1 MSQSLLPRRK
11 AEEFRNRDRGGVPAG
26 VLSEAAVIVEA
37 VRSGG
42 EEALREYT
50 TRFEDC
56 APDAPLYVTGEK
68 LKKQLEELSEDER
81 VRLQRIADRI
91 RTFAQAQRDA
101 LSPVDTPV
109 PGGRAGH
116 RIDPVEA
123 AGCYAPGGRYPLP
136 SSVLMTVVTARAAG
150 VPSVWVASPR
160 PAPITLAA
168 AAVAGADGVLAAGG
182 AHAIAALA
190 FGVGPIPAS
199 DVVVGPG
206 NLYVT
211 AAKQLLAGQVQID
224 MLAGPSELVI
234 IADAAANPA
243 WVASDLL
250 AQAEHDP
257 DAVPIL
263 ISLDPELPALVERE
277 IERQLGDL
285 PTASTA
291 KAALANGGVILSETE
306 EDACLTSDAI
316 APEHLQLSVSN
327 PEAWP
332 DRLRHYGALFIGEGA
347 AEVFGDYGIG
357 PNHVLPTGG
366 TARSR
371 GGLSVMDFLRV
382 RTWIRADSDLDP
394 ELIEDGAWFARKEG
408 LEAHAR
414 AAEIRRGSGEPRP

>member
-1 MSQSLLPRRK
+1 MSESLLPRRQ
-11 AEEFRNRDRGGVPAG
+11 AEEFRARSRGGVPAEI
-26 VLSEAAVIVEA
+26 LAEAAVIVER

-42 EEALREYT
+42 EESLREYT
-50 TRFEDC
+50 TRFGDC
-56 APDAPLYVTGEK
+56 APGEPLYVTGEI
-68 LKKQLEELSEDER
+68 LRSHLEELPGDER
-81 VRLQRIADRI
+81 NRIERITDRI
-91 RTFAQAQRDA
+91 RGFAQSQRAA
-101 LSPVDTPV
+101 LAAVDTAV
-109 PGGRAGH
+109 AVGRAGH
-116 RIDPVEA
+116 RIDPVDS

-136 SSVLMTVVTARAAG
+136 SSVLMTAVTARVAG
-150 VPSVWVASPR
+150 VRSVWVASPN

-190 FGVGPIPAS
+190 FGVGPVPPS

-211 AAKQLLAGQVQID
+211 AAKQLLAGQVEID
-224 MLAGPSELVI
+224 MLAGPSELVVV
-234 IADAAANPA
+234 ADASADPA
-243 WVASDLL
+243 WVAADLL

-263 ISLDPELPALVERE
+263 ISMDAELTSWVERE
-277 IERQLGDL
+277 IERQLEDL

-291 KAALANGGVILSETE
+291 RAALANGGVIVCETE
-306 EDACLTSDAI
+306 EDACLACDAI

-327 PEAWP
+327 AKTWP
-332 DRLRHYGALFIGEGA
+332 DRLHHYGALFIGWRA
-347 AEVFGDYGIG
+347 AEVFGDYGVG

-366 TARSR
+366 TARAR

-382 RTWIRADSDLDP
+382 RTWIQADSDLDP
-394 ELIEDGAWFARKEG
+394 DLIEDVAWFARQEG

-414 AAEIRRGSGEPRP
+414 AAEIRRGDS